1 VGDPWEHGYLDRS
14 LIEGGYWESAIFT
27 VPADVSHERVL
38 LLGDKYRNKFGQSL
52 EGQGLT
58 VRRMGEPMLD
68 SRPLET
74 DPDRRRYRLLAWCS
88 RRPREIHVEIPDEAV
103 PDMERMGL
111 RLTE

>member
-1 VGDPWEHGYLDRS
+1 MVHPSERVYPDRS
-14 LIEGGYWESAIFT
+14 LSEGGYWESATFT
-27 VPADVSHERVL
+27 VPIEVSHERVL
-38 LLGDKYRNKFGQSL
+38 LLGQKYQNKFGESL

-103 PDMERMGL
+103 PNMEKMGL